1 MDTAQEVLHLHLSLV
16 QNLER
21 CKFDVL
27 IKIVSSYRYRSS
39 LGHQLTLTQA
49 TVDREALILYLFS
62 KLLLCL
68 GSLRL
73 FQHVGKHLVH
83 KLVACFKVFFR
94 V

>member
-1 MDTAQEVLHLHLSLV
+1 MDAAQEVLHLHLSLV
-16 QNLER
+16 KNLER

-27 IKIVSSYRYRSS
+27 IKVAPGHRYRSS
-39 LGHQLTLTQA
+39 LGHQLALTQA
-49 TVDREALILYLFS
+49 AVDREALMLYLFS

-83 KLVACFKVFFR
+83 KLVTCLEVFVR